1 MVADP
6 PAPFP
11 VNEGWPAGALELASS
26 LQRQLAI
33 GDRDWH
39 RLKRQ
44 RSRRAAEQVA
54 AALVQLLAADQPARS
69 AATPARQEAIAL
81 LEHALAWLRAD
92 ISDPGCPDH
101 GR

>member
-44 RSRRAAEQVA
+44 RLPRPRALSRPRRTASCSRLPRRLQRTSSK
-54 AALVQLLAADQPARS
+54 Q
-69 AATPARQEAIAL
+69 
-81 LEHALAWLRAD
+81 
-92 ISDPGCPDH
+92 
-101 GR
+101 